1 MRIDNSKLKY
11 TMDKKFIMMLLAAV
25 MLLPAMG
32 QEVEVTSQR
41 RLLEGVE
48 GPAYYPVLNAAG
60 NRLLFLTEDGALKYY
75 DLTDD
80 VTTVVT
86 RDYVAGN
93 DACWGGDGKV
103 YYVTQETGEGRLVY
117 RTGRCYDAATRQSV
131 VVTEAQ
137 HGAVRAVPATRGG
150 ALRAPGKSYNSSSD
164 IGSAA
169 WTEGSRVHVIVDGD
183 ERVFSPVDSWAGY
196 LWASLSPDGRRVA
209 FFAAGKGI
217 VVIDLRGQM
226 LAMLGNYE
234 LPCWYNNDYL
244 VAQNAKDDGHQ
255 FTSSQLL
262 LLKADGTW
270 KTELTKPTS
279 MTMQPTCGG
288 GKIVYTT
295 IDGLLYE
302 MKIAIHE

>member
-1 MRIDNSKLKY
+1 
-11 TMDKKFIMMLLAAV
+11 MMFVMLAALL
-25 MLLPAMG
+25 MLPAVA
-32 QEVEVTSQR
+32 QEVEVTSRQ

-48 GPAYYPVLNAAG
+48 GPAYYPVLNSAG
-60 NRLLFLTEDGALKYY
+60 DRLLFSTEEGALKLH
-75 DLTDD
+75 DFADG

-86 RDYVAGN
+86 RDYVAGR
-93 DACWGGDGKV
+93 DACFGRDGKV
-103 YYVTQETGEGRLVY
+103 YFVTQSVGEDHLVY
-117 RTGRCYDAATRQSV
+117 RTGQCYDASTRKAD
-131 VVTEAQ
+131 VVTPMR
-137 HGAVRAVPATRGG
+137 HGAMRAVPVEQGG
-150 ALRAPGKSYNSSSD
+150 AV
-164 IGSAA
+164 
-169 WTEGSRVHVIVDGD
+169 WTEGSRVHVTVGGE

-196 LWASLSPDGRRVA
+196 LWASLSPDGQRVA

-217 VVIDLRGQM
+217 VVIDLRGQVV
-226 LAMLGNYE
+226 AMLGNYE
-234 LPCWYNNDYL
+234 MPCWYNNNYI

-270 KTELTKPTS
+270 QTELTKPAS

-302 MKIAIHE
+302 MKINIYE

>member
-1 MRIDNSKLKY
+1 MKKL
-11 TMDKKFIMMLLAAV
+11 TILIMLAALV
-25 MLLPAMG
+25 MPAMS

-41 RLLEGVE
+41 RLLDGVE
-48 GPAYYPVLNAAG
+48 SPAYYPVLNATG
-60 NRLLFLTEDGALKYY
+60 DRLLYLTEAGALKCY
-75 DLTDD
+75 DLTDN
-80 VTTVVT
+80 VTQVISH
-86 RDYVAGN
+86 DYVAGH

-103 YYVTQETGEGRLVY
+103 YYVTQQADENHLLY
-117 RTGRCYDAATRQSV
+117 RTGHCYDLATRQSIQ
-131 VVTEAQ
+131 VTEPQ
-137 HGAVRAVPATRGG
+137 HGAVRAVSATRGG
-150 ALRAPGKSYNSSSD
+150 ALKAPGRGYASSAD

-169 WTEGSRVHVIVDGD
+169 WTEQNRVHVTVGGE
-183 ERVFSPVDSWAGY
+183 ERVFSPVDCWAGY
-196 LWASLSPDGRRVA
+196 LWASLSPDGQRVA

-217 VVIDLRGQM
+217 VVIDLRGQI

-234 LPCWYNNDYL
+234 MPCWYNNDYL

-255 FTSSQLL
+255 FTSSQIV

-270 KTELTKPTS
+270 HSELTRPAS

-302 MKIAIHE
+302 IRINIYE